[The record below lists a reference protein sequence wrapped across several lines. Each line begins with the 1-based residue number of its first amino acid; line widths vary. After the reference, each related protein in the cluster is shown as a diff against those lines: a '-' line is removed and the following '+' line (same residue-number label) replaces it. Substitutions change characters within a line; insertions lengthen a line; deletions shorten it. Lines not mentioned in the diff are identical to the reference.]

1 MFVFFNQGDIKRISW
16 NASNKLCHRCYSN
29 IKKKENSLH
38 SIRILEIFVRKI
50 NRSPMRKKLVIFD
63 LDGTLVDSFKDVF
76 NAVNSSLSEFNLPPK
91 DREWVRLLIGPNA
104 NQLIEEAVA
113 GSTVSVEGLNK
124 KGVKMAVLT
133 NKSEASSIK
142 IPSEIKILDSFIKVV
157 GYDTYTEAKP
167 SPLGFHNLCEVA
179 DCLPSEAILIGD
191 TEVDIATSKAANSHV
206 IAVTHGYRTY
216 NELKRELPDYIVS
229 SPNELKH
236 LLETLI

>member
-1 MFVFFNQGDIKRISW
+1 
-16 NASNKLCHRCYSN
+16 
-29 IKKKENSLH
+29 
-38 SIRILEIFVRKI
+38 
-50 NRSPMRKKLVIFD
+50 MRKKLVIFD

-113 GSTVSVEGLNK
+113 GSTVSVEDYRNSFRQHYRSQLTNYTDLFTGMKAILEWLNK

-142 IPSEIKILDSFIKVV
+142 ILSEIKILDSFIKVV